1 MDKNKKE
8 IKPKTKTLESNK
20 NENKLFDEKKDKEK
34 IKENNEQKEMTCTLI
49 SGDLNYII

>member
-1 MDKNKKE
+1 MDKKE
-8 IKPKTKTLESNK
+8 VKPKTETIETNK
-20 NENKLFDEKKDKEK
+20 NENKSFDEKKDTEK

>member
-1 MDKNKKE
+1 MDKKE
-8 IKPKTKTLESNK
+8 VKPKTKTLESN
-20 NENKLFDEKKDKEK
+20 ENKLSDEKKDKEK